1 MTLENIK
8 LDIDYVRSQFPA
20 FNDPLTKDWSFFENA
35 GGSYVP
41 KNVIDKLT
49 EFMISTKVQPYAE
62 YSMSKKAGENMDK
75 ATKLFAQMINAK
87 ENEILIGGSTSINLY
102 VLSNALKTFINEGDE
117 IIVTNQ
123 DHEANI
129 SPWRRLKENG
139 AKIVEWKF
147 NHQNQELQISNLEKL
162 INNKTKILAVT
173 HCSNIVGS
181 INNLK
186 EISDLAH
193 KNNIIVIGDGVSY
206 APHGFPDVKYLDVDF
221 YTFSLYKT
229 YGPHLALLY
238 GKEEILKT
246 LPNQNHEFLEGN
258 YPYTINPGG
267 PNHEELVS
275 LIGIY
280 EYFDNLFNHHFKLE
294 NITIREKISRI
305 NNLISDHEEYLA
317 NPLLDFLDKDENFFL
332 IGKSKIV
339 DKNRAPTISF
349 IHKKRSSK
357 DLSNYL
363 IKNNIATRNDN
374 FYAWRC
380 LKALNIDPEDGV
392 VRISLTHYNSKKE
405 VDKLISLLNDF
416 N

>member
-147 NHQNQELQISNLEKL
+147 NVQNQELQISDLEKL
-162 INNKTKILAVT
+162 INNKTKILYIESPGSLNYEVLDIKEIVKLCKKKKIIT
-173 HCSNIVGS
+173 IMDNTWSTFLGCNPLEIGVDIVIESLTKYFSGHSDNFLGLIVLNSNQFARTIKTTSVRLGDYVSSESCFHATKGLKTLKLRIEKHIKNADKIFNYLKSKKIVKEILYLPDYNNKFHNLWKKYHKQSNGLITFS
-181 INNLK
+181 IQKKKNINVFIDKLNLFKIGFSWGGYESLIIPINNLK
-186 EISDLAH
+186 PTKKLSKKKVYWFRIHVGLESSSDLI
-193 KNNIIVIGDGVSY
+193 ND
-206 APHGFPDVKYLDVDF
+206 
-221 YTFSLYKT
+221 
-229 YGPHLALLY
+229 
-238 GKEEILKT
+238 
-246 LPNQNHEFLEGN
+246 LEKAFEN
-258 YPYTINPGG
+258 Y
-267 PNHEELVS
+267 E
-275 LIGIY
+275 
-280 EYFDNLFNHHFKLE
+280 
-294 NITIREKISRI
+294 R
-305 NNLISDHEEYLA
+305 
-317 NPLLDFLDKDENFFL
+317 
-332 IGKSKIV
+332 
-339 DKNRAPTISF
+339 
-349 IHKKRSSK
+349 
-357 DLSNYL
+357 
-363 IKNNIATRNDN
+363 
-374 FYAWRC
+374 
-380 LKALNIDPEDGV
+380 
-392 VRISLTHYNSKKE
+392 
-405 VDKLISLLNDF
+405 
-416 N
+416 